1 METKKSLNGA
11 EKFAYGIGAVG
22 KDMVYM
28 LSASYILY
36 YYQDIMGVS
45 AIAMGVILAVARV
58 FDAFNDPIMG
68 VIVAKTK
75 TRWGKFRPWLFIG
88 TLFNAVILYLMF
100 AAPPTLS
107 GGGLVAYAAVTYIL
121 WGVTYTMM
129 DIPYWSMVPAFTQA
143 GKERENLSALARS
156 CAGVGSAIISIV
168 TVMAVSALGHAF
180 GSDADYERV
189 GFKYVA
195 LIVAILFVVFI
206 TITCAT
212 IREKSSVEMQS
223 ASVGDMFKALVQNDQ
238 AMTVVIAIVMIN
250 TALYITQN
258 LLIYFFKYDFSP
270 ANWEGNYTLFNTCGG
285 AFQILA
291 MMILFPILR
300 KFMNTMKIFSLSF
313 VMALSGYVIILF
325 ISASGTTNVY
335 LLLIPAFLI
344 MAAIGMLNVV
354 ITVFL
359 ANTVDYGELKNGRRD
374 ESVIF
379 SMQTFVVKLA
389 SGISALA
396 ASVVLTVFNIQKDE
410 TGVLSELS
418 DGQRLG
424 LRGCMTIIPIVVLII
439 GYLVYKKNYKLT
451 DERLEEITQE
461 LEQKRA

>member
-1 METKKSLNGA
+1 METRKKLSGG

-45 AIAMGVILAVARV
+45 AAAMGVILLVARV

-68 VIVAKTK
+68 VLVAKTNTK
-75 TRWGKFRPWLFIG
+75 WGRFRPWLFIG
-88 TLFNAVILYLMF
+88 TLTNAVVLYLMF
-100 AAPPTLS
+100 SCPPNLQ
-107 GGGLVAYAAVTYIL
+107 GGGLVAYAAATYII

-129 DIPYWSMVPAFTQA
+129 DIPYWSMVPAFTEA
-143 GKERENLSALARS
+143 GKEREGLSALARS
-156 CAGVGSAIISIV
+156 CAGVGSALISIV

-180 GSDADYERV
+180 GTDADYERV
-189 GFKYVA
+189 GYKYMA
-195 LIVAILFVVFI
+195 LIVAVLFVVFI
-206 TITCAT
+206 TITCVTIKEKAT
-212 IREKSSVEMQS
+212 VEMHS
-223 ASVGDMFKALVQNDQ
+223 ASVGDMFKALIQNDQ
-238 AMTVVIAIVMIN
+238 AMTMVIAIVMIN
-250 TALYITQN
+250 SALYITQN

-270 ANWEGNYTLFNTCGG
+270 ASWEGNYTLFNTCGG

-291 MMILFPILR
+291 MMILFPLFR
-300 KFMNTMKIFSLSF
+300 KFMNTMKLFSVCF
-313 VMALSGYVIILF
+313 GMAMAGYVIILI
-325 ISASGTTNVY
+325 ISATGSSNVY
-335 LLLIPAFLI
+335 LLLVPAFLI
-344 MAAIGMLNVV
+344 MSAIGMLNVI

-389 SGISALA
+389 SGISAFVV
-396 ASVVLTVFNIQKDE
+396 SIVLTVFHIQRDE
-410 TGVLSELS
+410 SGALTQLVAN
-418 DGQRLG
+418 QRLG
-424 LRGCMTIIPIVVLII
+424 LRGSMTVLPIVVLII
-439 GYLVYKKNYKLT
+439 GFVVFKKFYCLT
-451 DERLEEITQE
+451 DEKLEEINKE